1 MLLHF
6 LQPELVAKVVPNRIF
21 SLDIHSTESKLLVA
35 AGGKWGSIGFWDVS
49 DNTSEMHGV
58 QVIKVRFLNIQM
70 YIVLCTLVTN
80 TFFLFSPTQDQS
92 TASLLINLTNVD

>member
-58 QVIKVRFLNIQM
+58 QVIKVRFFTFK
-70 YIVLCTLVTN
+70 CTLYYVHW
-80 TFFLFSPTQDQS
+80 
-92 TASLLINLTNVD
+92 